1 MAPSYLGIVRL
12 LFLLE
17 ENVKLWLVYL
27 DTREAE
33 RSGECGG
40 RRGQVWGYGDGLRK
54 RTVGGQEEERER
66 QKRERLGLRDKGKST
81 NMQMCKEGISTS
93 LGVLS
98 KREA

>member
-1 MAPSYLGIVRL
+1 MGNV
-12 LFLLE
+12 E
-17 ENVKLWLVYL
+17 EG
-27 DTREAE
+27 EA
-33 RSGECGG
+33 RCGAMGMDQEG
-40 RRGQVWGYGDGLRK
+40 RLRK
-54 RTVGGQEEERER
+54 RTVGGQEEDRER